1 MLFLFEKKH
10 LKGGESVTTKAYT
23 KAERNK
29 TKSLL
34 NLYFES
40 EGVDK
45 EDGLHEIILHFL
57 EQQTK
62 YGISERDRPHLERL
76 RDLQQQLNAEKTR
89 NHSR

>member
-1 MLFLFEKKH
+1 MRDLNPQ
-10 LKGGESVTTKAYT
+10 TYT
-23 KAERNK
+23 KAEKSK

-34 NLYFES
+34 NLYLES

-76 RDLQQQLNAEKTR
+76 RDLQQQLHAEKTK
-89 NHSR
+89 NHAR